1 MNSGLI
7 RLLIVE
13 DNEEHIALDKE
24 FLPEDEFKIDWAMD
38 VASAISKLE
47 NETYDIAII
56 DYELPDGTGMDLLRR
71 VKEQGIN
78 VEVILLTSHD
88 DPDLSFEALKLGA
101 IDYMVKGYEY
111 FTQLRDRII
120 ENLEYLEE

>member
-24 FLPEDEFKIDWAMD
+24 FLPEDEFKVDWAMD
-38 VASAISKLE
+38 VVSAISKLE
-47 NETYDIAII
+47 NETYDIAIF
-56 DYELPDGTGMDLLRR
+56 DYELPDGTGMDLLRM
-71 VKEQGIN
+71 VKEQGIDI
-78 VEVILLTSHD
+78 EVILLTSHD

-120 ENLEYLEE
+120 ENIEYLEK

>member
-47 NETYDIAII
+47 NEIYDIAII

-71 VKEQGIN
+71 VKEQGID

>member
-24 FLPEDEFKIDWAMD
+24 FLPEDEFKVDWAMD
-38 VASAISKLE
+38 VASAISKLD
-47 NETYDIAII
+47 NETYDIAIF

-71 VKEQGIN
+71 VKEQGID

>member
-24 FLPEDEFKIDWAMD
+24 FLPEDEFKVDWAMN

-47 NETYDIAII
+47 NETYDIAIF
-56 DYELPDGTGMDLLRR
+56 DYELPDGTGMDLLKM
-71 VKEQGIN
+71 VKEQGID

-120 ENLEYLEE
+120 ENIEYLEE